1 MAKLWKDWGGTSDW
15 LVSGPAESRETRGSE
30 VGKEMAL
37 AANCAFS
44 RRTVSEC
51 ASPAFSSS
59 QRALKPRAWEEQVGE
74 ALATARPGGWRVQF
88 LLGPFSWMSASKDDP
103 RKAVGGREFYV
114 VVQTLKLL

>member
-1 MAKLWKDWGGTSDW
+1 MLLTVPSAGG
-15 LVSGPAESRETRGSE
+15 
-30 VGKEMAL
+30 
-37 AANCAFS
+37 
-44 RRTVSEC
+44 VSEC